1 MAISKIMH
9 MKDCGKS
16 YHGMHLK
23 RSIDYV
29 TVPEKTQNGR
39 LVGSVNCMVDSAFEQ
54 MRKTKIKFEKN
65 NQRQGYH
72 IVLSFKEGE
81 VDPDTVFEI
90 TQKFVNEYVGSRY
103 EAVFAVH
110 DNTVHIHSHVIFN
123 SVSFVDGRKYHCSK
137 GDWEKEIQPITNRL
151 CEEYG
156 LSVLE
161 LDGERANS
169 EYKEWSVQRDGRFVW
184 GDMIKRDLDA
194 CILQAVTF
202 ESFLSLMT
210 EKGYEIKQGKY
221 LAVKPPGMSR
231 FKRCKSLGDE
241 YSEEC
246 IRERII
252 EENLQTYQKEHQ
264 SKPKLVKCY
273 VKRYKRAKMSG
284 IQKKYYARL
293 FRIGKLKKRA
303 YSQAWKYRDDIKK
316 MHRLQ
321 QQYLF
326 LARHEI
332 LSLPELVAVVDNL
345 NQKKTE
351 CYTDKSKVYKAK
363 AKCKTLFDTANEM
376 KELECAEIAYQ
387 NGDNYFDEEHSK
399 WIELES
405 RLKAEGYTF
414 MEVVK
419 LQEHYRKQIADV
431 NAKIAAIKK
440 EWSLGDSVLR
450 EYEEAAVRQE
460 ERQREQEENKIK
472 DKEKQ
477 PVR

>member
-110 DNTVHIHSHVIFN
+110 DNTAHIHSHVIFN
-123 SVSFVDGRKYHCSK
+123 SVSFVDGKKYHYSK

-202 ESFLSLMT
+202 DSFLSLLT

-246 IRERII
+246 IRERIV

-293 FRIGKLKKRA
+293 FRIGKLKKRT

-332 LSLPELVAVVDNL
+332 SSLPELVAVVDNL

-351 CYTDKSKVYKAK
+351 CYTDKSKVYKAN
-363 AKCKTLFDTANEM
+363 AKCKTLFDTTNEM

-387 NGDNYFDEEHSK
+387 NGDNYFDAEHSK

-414 MEVVK
+414 TEVVK

-440 EWSLGDSVLR
+440 EWSLGDSVPR

>member
-23 RSIDYV
+23 RSIDYI

-39 LVGSVNCMVDSAFEQ
+39 LVGSVNCTVGNAFEQ
-54 MRKTKIKFEKN
+54 MRETKIKFEKN

-81 VDPDTVFEI
+81 VDPDIAFEI
-90 TQKFVNEYVGSRY
+90 TEKFVNEYVGGRY

-110 DNTVHIHSHVIFN
+110 DNTDHIHSHIIFN
-123 SVSFVDGRKYHCSK
+123 SVSFVDGMKYHYSK

-151 CEEYG
+151 CAEYG

-161 LDGERANS
+161 LDREHANS

-184 GDMIKRDLDA
+184 GDMIKRDIDT

-202 ESFLSLMT
+202 DSFLSLLM

-231 FKRCKSLGDE
+231 FKRCKSFGED
-241 YSEEC
+241 YSEER
-246 IRERII
+246 IRERIK
-252 EENLQTYQKEHQ
+252 EETLQTYRKEQQ

-293 FRIGKLKKRA
+293 YRIGKLKKRA
-303 YSQAWKYRDDIKK
+303 YSQVWKYRNDIKK

-326 LARHEI
+326 LARHDI
-332 LSLPELVAVVDNL
+332 SSLPELVAVMDNL

-363 AKCKTLFDTANEM
+363 AKCKTLFDNADKM

-387 NGDNYFDEEHSK
+387 NGDDYFEGEHRK
-399 WIELES
+399 WMELES
-405 RLKAEGYTF
+405 KLKAEGYNFT
-414 MEVVK
+414 EVVT

-431 NAKIAAIKK
+431 NAKIAATKK
-440 EWSLGDSVLR
+440 EWSLGDSILR
-450 EYEEAAVRQE
+450 EYEEASVRKE
-460 ERQREQEENKIK
+460 ERQWEQEENKIK
-472 DKEKQ
+472 NKEKQ

>member
-9 MKDCGKS
+9 MKDSGKS

-39 LVGSVNCMVDSAFEQ
+39 LVGSVNCMVENAFEQ
-54 MRKTKIKFEKN
+54 MRETKIKFEKN
-65 NQRQGYH
+65 SQRQGYH

-81 VDPDTVFEI
+81 VDPDTAFEI
-90 TQKFVNEYVGSRY
+90 TEKFVNEYVGGRY
-103 EAVFAVH
+103 EAVFVVH
-110 DNTVHIHSHVIFN
+110 DNTDHIHSHIIFN
-123 SVSFVDGRKYHCSK
+123 SVSFVDGKKYHYRK

-151 CEEYG
+151 CAEYG

-169 EYKEWSVQRDGRFVW
+169 EYQEWSVQRDGRFVW

-202 ESFLSLMT
+202 GSFLGLLAD
-210 EKGYEIKQGKY
+210 KGYEIKQGKY

-231 FKRCKSLGDE
+231 FKRCKSLGEE
-241 YSEEC
+241 YSEERIC
-246 IRERII
+246 ERIL
-252 EENLQTYQKEHQ
+252 EETLQTYQKEHE

-273 VKRYKRAKMSG
+273 VKRYRRAKLSG

-293 FRIGKLKKRA
+293 YRIGKLKKRP

-326 LARHEI
+326 LARHDI
-332 LSLPELVAVVDNL
+332 SSLPELVAVVDNL
-345 NQKKTE
+345 NSKKEE
-351 CYTDKSKVYKAK
+351 CYTDKSRVYKAK
-363 AKCKTLFDTANEM
+363 AKCKSLFDMADEM
-376 KELECAEIAYQ
+376 KELECAEISYQ
-387 NGDNYFDEEHSK
+387 NGDNYFEAEHRK
-399 WIELES
+399 WMELELK
-405 RLKAEGYTF
+405 LKAEGYTLV
-414 MEVVK
+414 EVAA

-431 NAKIAAIKK
+431 NAKIAATKK
-440 EWSLGDSVLR
+440 EWSLGESILR
-450 EYEEAAVRQE
+450 EYEEASVRLE
-460 ERQREQEENKIK
+460 ERQKQQEENKIMDTK
-472 DKEKQ
+472 KQ